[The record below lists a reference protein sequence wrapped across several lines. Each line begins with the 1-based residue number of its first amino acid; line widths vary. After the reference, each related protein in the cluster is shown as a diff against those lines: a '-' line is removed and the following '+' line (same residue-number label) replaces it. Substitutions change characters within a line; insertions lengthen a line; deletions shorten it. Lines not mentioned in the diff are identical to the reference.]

1 MICVSILRFFSV
13 LCSHKNGRYTFS
25 FNFQI
30 KIDQYPIMNKFILS
44 FHTIIGATRL
54 APIWVHVE
62 IREFTW
68 RQSVGTTPA
77 KFEVGVVLFGGVAN
91 ENFIFCKN

>member
-1 MICVSILRFFSV
+1 MISVSILRFFSV
-13 LCSHKNGRYTFS
+13 LCSYKNGRYTFS

-62 IREFTW
+62 IRKFIW
-68 RQSVGTTPA
+68 RQSVTITNHH
-77 KFEVGVVLFGGVAN
+77 AN
-91 ENFIFCKN
+91 KGIF